1 MDRIGDLLVFLI
13 VALAVFAPVIDNP
26 FFVIIA
32 VPIILLLAFLFSYR
46 KAVMRT

>member
-1 MDRIGDLLVFLI
+1 MDVVGDILVFLI
-13 VALAVFAPVIDNP
+13 VTLAVLMPVVDNP
-26 FFVIIA
+26 LFIIIA